1 MKKVIA
7 AMIGIAFAFC
17 CFMLFTGCMKAKA
30 NEVYYPTYE
39 EVVERDMLDS
49 DFGHDYDSYVI
60 IEEPNEENDGE
71 NDGKIRYIAYD
82 VEDEALTMA
91 SVYYDWAMYY
101 YFN

>member
-39 EVVERDMLDS
+39 EVAERDMLDS

-60 IEEPNEENDGE
+60 IEEPM
-71 NDGKIRYIAYD
+71 KR
-82 VEDEALTMA
+82 TMA
-91 SVYYDWAMYY
+91 RFATSRIRRGG
-101 YFN
+101 

>member
-7 AMIGIAFAFC
+7 TMIGIAFAFC
-17 CFMLFTGCMKAKA
+17 CFMLFTGCMKAEE

-60 IEEPNEENDGE
+60 IEEPNEENDG
-71 NDGKIRYIAYD
+71 KIRYIAYD

-91 SVYYDWAMYY
+91 SVYYEWAMYY